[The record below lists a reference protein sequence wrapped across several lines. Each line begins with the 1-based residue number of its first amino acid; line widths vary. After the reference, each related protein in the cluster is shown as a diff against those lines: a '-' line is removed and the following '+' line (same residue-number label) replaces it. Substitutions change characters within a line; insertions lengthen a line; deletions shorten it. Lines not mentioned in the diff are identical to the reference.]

1 MARRGLR
8 HARAVGRR
16 TDLPRRAA
24 QIIETT
30 EERVNEA
37 ELLLPL
43 TCCRCRA
50 DIAAITR
57 EALVGNAYWWPLTE
71 APGEPPAAVR
81 HEH

>member
-1 MARRGLR
+1 MSMTAPIIDPLHTLVAGGFVSGTKRPILR

-16 TDLPRRAA
+16 TDLPRGAA

-43 TCCRCRA
+43 T
-50 DIAAITR
+50 
-57 EALVGNAYWWPLTE
+57 
-71 APGEPPAAVR
+71 
-81 HEH
+81 